1 TAPIGLIEVCI
12 SQYSMSRCADICT
25 FEQVQTIHG
34 RSDANGDRP
43 PLRNTITGG
52 RPPGRISV
60 PTPKGGL
67 ENNRLKFG
75 KMLALCD
82 FQLLEPGSNCPL
94 APRWR
99 NCHNA

>member
-1 TAPIGLIEVCI
+1 MIKEVDDWLCWQVVFGATRSAPIGHNEVCI
-12 SQYSMSRCADICT
+12 SQYSMSRWADICT
-25 FEQVQTIHG
+25 FEQVETFHG

-43 PLRNTITGG
+43 PLRNTMTGG

-75 KMLALCD
+75 KMLSLRD
-82 FQLLEPGSNCPL
+82 F
-94 APRWR
+94 
-99 NCHNA
+99 